1 MCYLRVGV
9 GNRKTGMKMTG
20 VCFNYDEFWKDVQK
34 TAECDFHKDDNSPT
48 ECYHEKLAD
57 IMGEVWK
64 GKKTLPIVFSIR
76 LSKYVSLVD
85 EPIRYTFAIVDK
97 DFFKRTYRKEEIDEE
112 ALKEC
117 LSKDTDCIVFYSGMN
132 R

>member
-1 MCYLRVGV
+1 M
-9 GNRKTGMKMTG
+9 
-20 VCFNYDEFWKDVQK
+20 
-34 TAECDFHKDDNSPT
+34 
-48 ECYHEKLAD
+48 
-57 IMGEVWK
+57 K

-117 LSKDTDCIVFYSGMN
+117 LSKDTEKSCPLGTRGV
-132 R
+132 